1 MMNQPPVNEMEVKAG
16 CRYML
21 VTSVA
26 KRARQ
31 IMKSGEDIGN
41 EKPVSIAVDELNQDK
56 LTIKYPEEYKKTSE
70 Y

>member
-1 MMNQPPVNEMEVKAG
+1 
-16 CRYML
+16 ML

-31 IMKSGEDIGN
+31 IMRSGEDLGS
-41 EKPVSIAVDELNQDK
+41 EKPVSIAVEELNDGK
-56 LTIKYPEEYKKTSE
+56 LEIQYPDEYRKTSE

>member
-1 MMNQPPVNEMEVKAG
+1 MMNQPPVNEIEVKAG

-31 IMKSGEDIGN
+31 IMRSGEDLGS
-41 EKPVSIAVDELNQDK
+41 EKPVSLAVEELNDGK
-56 LTIKYPEEYKKTSE
+56 LEIQYPDEYRKTSE

>member
-1 MMNQPPVNEMEVKAG
+1 MMNQPPVNEIEVKAG

-31 IMKSGEDIGN
+31 IMKTREDIGN
-41 EKPVSIAVDELNQDK
+41 EKPVSIAVEELNEDK
-56 LTIKYPEEYKKTSE
+56 LVIRYPDEYRKTSE

>member
-26 KRARQ
+26 RRARQ
-31 IMKSGEDIGN
+31 IMRSGEDIGN
-41 EKPVSIAVDELNQDK
+41 EKPVSIAVEELYDDK
-56 LTIKYPEEYKKTSE
+56 LSIRYPDEYKKTSE

>member
-1 MMNQPPVNEMEVKAG
+1 MMNNPPVDEIEKKAG

-31 IMKSGEDIGN
+31 IMRSGEDIGN
-41 EKPVSIAVDELNQDK
+41 EKPVSLAVEELNEDK
-56 LTIKYPEEYKKTSE
+56 LEIQYPDEYRKTSE

>member
-1 MMNQPPVNEMEVKAG
+1 MMNQPPVNKIEVKAG

-31 IMKSGEDIGN
+31 IMRSNKDIGN
-41 EKPVSIAVDELNQDK
+41 EKPVSIAVEELNDDK
-56 LTIKYPEEYKKTSE
+56 LEIHYPEEYNRTSE

>member
-1 MMNQPPVNEMEVKAG
+1 MMNQPPVNEIEVKAG

-31 IMKSGEDIGN
+31 IMRSGEEIGN
-41 EKPVSIAVDELNQDK
+41 EKPVSIAVEELNDDK
-56 LTIKYPEEYKKTSE
+56 LTIRYPEEYKKTSE
-70 Y
+70 F

>member
-1 MMNQPPVNEMEVKAG
+1 MMNRPPVNEIEEKAG

-41 EKPVSIAVDELNQDK
+41 EKPVSIAVDELNQDN

>member
-26 KRARQ
+26 RRARQ
-31 IMKSGEDIGN
+31 IMRSGEDIGN
-41 EKPVSIAVDELNQDK
+41 EKPVSIAVEELNNGK
-56 LTIKYPEEYKKTSE
+56 LQINYPEEYKKTSE

>member
-1 MMNQPPVNEMEVKAG
+1 MMNQPPVNEMEEKAG

-26 KRARQ
+26 RRARQ
-31 IMKSGEDIGN
+31 IMQSKEDIGN
-41 EKPVSIAVDELNQDK
+41 EKPVSIAVSELNAGRLHLQ
-56 LTIKYPEEYKKTSE
+56 YPEEYSKTSE

>member
-1 MMNQPPVNEMEVKAG
+1 MMNQPPVNEIEVKAG

-31 IMKSGEDIGN
+31 IMRSGEDIGN
-41 EKPVSIAVDELNQDK
+41 EKPVSIAVEELNNGK
-56 LTIKYPEEYKKTSE
+56 LQINYPEEYKKTSE

>member
-1 MMNQPPVNEMEVKAG
+1 MMNRPPVNEIEVKAG

-31 IMKSGEDIGN
+31 IMRSGEDIGN
-41 EKPVSIAVDELNQDK
+41 EKPVSIAVDELNNDK
-56 LTIKYPEEYKKTSE
+56 LEIHYPEEYKKTSE

>member
-1 MMNQPPVNEMEVKAG
+1 MMNQPPVNEIEVKAG

-31 IMKSGEDIGN
+31 IMRSGEDIGC
-41 EKPVSIAVDELNQDK
+41 EKPVSLAVEELNEDK
-56 LTIKYPEEYKKTSE
+56 LTIKYPDEYRKTSE

>member
-1 MMNQPPVNEMEVKAG
+1 
-16 CRYML
+16 ML

-31 IMKSGEDIGN
+31 IMVSGEDIGN
-41 EKPVSIAVDELNQDK
+41 EKPVSIAVEELNADK
-56 LTIKYPEEYKKTSE
+56 LEIHYPDEYRKTSE

>member
-1 MMNQPPVNEMEVKAG
+1 MMNQPPVNEIEVKAG

-31 IMKSGEDIGN
+31 IMLSGEDIGN
-41 EKPVSIAVDELNQDK
+41 EKPVSLAVEELNEDK
-56 LTIKYPEEYKKTSE
+56 LTIKFPDEYKKTSE
-70 Y
+70 F

>member
-1 MMNQPPVNEMEVKAG
+1 MMNQPPVNEIEVKAG

-31 IMKSGEDIGN
+31 IMCSGEDIGN
-41 EKPVSIAVDELNQDK
+41 EKPVSIAVEELNAGRLD
-56 LTIKYPEEYKKTSE
+56 IHYPDEYRKTSE

>member
-1 MMNQPPVNEMEVKAG
+1 MMNQPPVNEIEVKAG

-21 VTSVA
+21 VTSIA

-31 IMKSGEDIGN
+31 IMRSGEDLGSK
-41 EKPVSIAVDELNQDK
+41 KPVSIAVEELNDGK
-56 LTIKYPEEYKKTSE
+56 LEIQYPDEYRKTSE

>member
-1 MMNQPPVNEMEVKAG
+1 MMNQPPVNKIEVKAG

-31 IMKSGEDIGN
+31 IMRSNEDIGN
-41 EKPVSIAVDELNQDK
+41 EKPVSIAVEELNDDK
-56 LTIKYPEEYKKTSE
+56 LEIHYPEEYNRTSE

>member
-1 MMNQPPVNEMEVKAG
+1 MMNQPPVNEIEGKAG

-31 IMKSGEDIGN
+31 IMRSGEDIGN
-41 EKPVSIAVDELNQDK
+41 EKPVSIAVVELSQDK
-56 LTIKYPEEYKKTSE
+56 LTIQYPDEYRKTSE

>member
-1 MMNQPPVNEMEVKAG
+1 MMNQPPVNEIEVKAG

-31 IMKSGEDIGN
+31 IMRSGEDIGN
-41 EKPVSIAVDELNQDK
+41 EKPVSIAVEELSEDRLK
-56 LTIKYPEEYKKTSE
+56 VIYPDEYKKTSE
-70 Y
+70 F

>member
-1 MMNQPPVNEMEVKAG
+1 MMNQPPVNEIEVKAG

-31 IMKSGEDIGN
+31 IMLSGEDIGN
-41 EKPVSIAVDELNQDK
+41 EKPVSLAVEELNEDK
-56 LTIKYPEEYKKTSE
+56 LTIKYPDEYKKTSE
-70 Y
+70 F

>member
-1 MMNQPPVNEMEVKAG
+1 MMNQPPVNEIEVKAG

-31 IMKSGEDIGN
+31 IMRSGEDIGN
-41 EKPVSIAVDELNQDK
+41 EKPVSLAVEELNENK
-56 LTIKYPEEYKKTSE
+56 LTIKYPDEYKKTSE
-70 Y
+70 F

>member
-1 MMNQPPVNEMEVKAG
+1 MMNQPPVNRIEVKAG

-31 IMKSGEDIGN
+31 IMRSGEDIGN
-41 EKPVSIAVDELNQDK
+41 EKPVSIAVEELNNDK